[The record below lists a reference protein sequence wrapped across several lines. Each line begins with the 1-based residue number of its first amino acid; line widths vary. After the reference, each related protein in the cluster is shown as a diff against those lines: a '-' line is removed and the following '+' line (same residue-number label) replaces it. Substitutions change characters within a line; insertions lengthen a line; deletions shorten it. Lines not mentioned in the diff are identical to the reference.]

1 MKKDKDRI
9 FQLIGRLTVQ
19 FATMEHRLQGLLE
32 SLMGNGNSLV
42 GPLFIHNMSLA
53 VLLKKIS
60 VLVNCRIRDDSQL
73 LLNVERTIKRLNDLR
88 EERNLLIHGD
98 WKIKDSGSSRIIVRD
113 FKMKYVEG
121 VWQEFTDISFTEK
134 KLNTLNRKLEGL
146 GSEVDYIVRR
156 LEEIPAVVKTCN

>member
-9 FQLIGRLTVQ
+9 FQLIGKLTIQ
-19 FATMEHRLQGLLE
+19 FSTMEHRLQGLLK

-60 VLVNCRIRDDSQL
+60 VLANCQIRDDSQL

-98 WKIKDSGSSRIIVRD
+98 WKIKNTSPCRITVRD
-113 FKMKYVEG
+113 FKMKYDQG
-121 VWQEFTDISFTEK
+121 KWQEFTDISFTEK
-134 KLNTLNRKLEGL
+134 KLTTLNRKLEGL

-156 LEEIPAVVKTCN
+156 LEEIPAASKICD